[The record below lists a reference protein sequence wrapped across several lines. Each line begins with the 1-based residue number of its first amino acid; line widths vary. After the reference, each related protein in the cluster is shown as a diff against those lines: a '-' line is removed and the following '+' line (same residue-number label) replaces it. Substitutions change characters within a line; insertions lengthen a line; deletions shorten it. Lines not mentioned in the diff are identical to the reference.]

1 MLHWSQPN
9 QIAFVLISTQC
20 GTYSATC
27 HTGGISPLSAPFLF
41 HSLTCAHTL
50 THTHTLEPLGAQPW
64 SSYKEPHPPQV
75 IQAPAIESLGSMSK
89 PSFLPMAVPAD
100 LVERLTAFHG
110 YPFLWVV
117 GQFLQYLMRPSQ
129 QLGEYLEERRKFL
142 NISHP
147 IVGSAASHV
156 L

>member
-9 QIAFVLISTQC
+9 QIAFVLISTLWDILV
-20 GTYSATC
+20 TMVAFPPSL
-27 HTGGISPLSAPFLF
+27 PLFCF
-41 HSLTCAHTL
+41 THSRA
-50 THTHTLEPLGAQPW
+50 HTHTLEPSGAQPW

-75 IQAPAIESLGSMSK
+75 IQAPAIESLGSTSK
-89 PSFLPMAVPAD
+89 PSFLPMAVPVD

-110 YPFLWVV
+110 YPFVWFV

-156 L
+156 P